1 MKYEAILKLSGACI
15 AAGLTLFCSI
25 VAVAQNRPVLFV
37 DVNGA
42 STTIVAIDATLRDI
56 LEEIAMQSGIIVY
69 SKSSL
74 DMRVSHSIQDKSVP
88 DVIRQILKDQKF
100 TLHYISDAAT
110 GLPVFGSRLWIFA
123 DDATPA
129 TPLWNVGEPAPDWSL
144 RYAAGDSEKNR
155 LSTVSNIATQED
167 KTGVDLELFAA
178 MNDPSVAVREEAV
191 FGLGE
196 LNDPASIRYLK
207 NALYDPDRRVRVAA
221 ITALAETAN
230 NDAAVA
236 LSSLLN
242 DENVSIRSETIH
254 ALADIGGNV
263 ARYYLQQALG
273 DTNEINRETAAG
285 YLAEFASMKPA
296 NRF

>member
-1 MKYEAILKLSGACI
+1 MKHEAALKLRGACI
-15 AAGLTLFCSI
+15 AAGFTLLFF
-25 VAVAQNRPVLFV
+25 VDAAAQNQPALFV
-37 DVNGA
+37 DVDEG
-42 STTIVAIDATLRDI
+42 STTVVAIDVPVRDI

-69 SKSSL
+69 SRSSL
-74 DMRVSHSIQDKSVP
+74 DMRVSHSIQGKSVP
-88 DVIRQILKDQKF
+88 DAIRRILKDQKF
-100 TLHYISDAAT
+100 TLHYVSDAVT

-129 TPLWNVGEPAPDWSL
+129 TPLWNVGEPTPDWTL

-178 MNDPSVAVREEAV
+178 MNDPSVSVREEAV

-207 NALYDPDRRVRVAA
+207 NALYDPDQRVRVAA
-221 ITALAETAN
+221 ITALAEIAN

-254 ALADIGGNV
+254 ALADIGGNI
-263 ARYYLQQALG
+263 ARYYLQQALV
-273 DTNEINRETAAG
+273 DTNEINREPAAG
-285 YLAEFASMKPA
+285 YLAEFANMKPA
-296 NRF
+296 SRF